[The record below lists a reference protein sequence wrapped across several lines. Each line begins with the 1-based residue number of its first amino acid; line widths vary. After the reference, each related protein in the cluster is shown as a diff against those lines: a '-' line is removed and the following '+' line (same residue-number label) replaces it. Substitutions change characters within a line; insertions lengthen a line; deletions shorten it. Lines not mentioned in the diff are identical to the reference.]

1 MDFLLLPYAIRCI
14 YVRFNLIRKILSK
27 LRFLS
32 SLGAILFLVYGTIFG
47 QTLESK
53 KSVVVE
59 KQRVLNRQEKNKPY
73 LEMPDSIRIS
83 KNDSLASDSTSTDE
97 TAGFD
102 AEVEYTADGYITLI
116 QNSSGNKII
125 MSKNAQ
131 VKYKDIDLKA
141 DYIELNR
148 DSDLIYAVGKP
159 DSTGAIAGKPVFK
172 QGEQEFQADEV
183 RYNYKTKKGIVTGVV
198 TEQEGGFVHSGRT
211 KLINDSTYCLRNG
224 KYTTC
229 DAEHPHFW
237 LEMTKAKVLSN
248 KKIVTGPAYLVV
260 EDLPLYFIFIPF
272 GFFPNSPKYSSGL
285 LMPSYGDEV
294 NRGFFLRDIGY
305 YWAANDYFDA
315 SVKGDLYSK
324 GSRGIK
330 LHTNY
335 RLRYKFSGAFDL
347 QYYKNVFGDKGLPDY
362 KTQNDFAVTWSHS
375 MDSKSSPTQTFSA
388 SVNFSTSSFDQNNSY
403 TTENYLTN
411 TKQSS
416 ISYSKRWENSPFN
429 LSANMRHSQ
438 NSRDTTISLTLPQMT
453 FNMSRIYPFKSKL
466 RIGKEKWYEK
476 IGVSYSMDMQNT
488 INTKENKLMGASLT
502 KDWQNGV
509 KHTIPVSTSFK
520 ALKYITVSPSVNYN
534 ERWYTQQIRKKYNEV
549 TKHSEVSDTLYGFT
563 RDYDYSVSVGTST
576 KIYGN
581 FVPLN
586 PKSSIKGIRHVMTPS
601 ISFSLRPDFSNP
613 NFGMY
618 GTVVDYYDEKGV
630 PVILRYPYHEGAIF
644 GTAGAGK
651 SGSIGFSL
659 GNTLE
664 MKKVNTKDTTA
675 TKEAYTK
682 VKLLDQLS
690 IGGSY
695 NLAADSLNL
704 SNITISARTK
714 VAGVDLNFGAIL
726 DPYAMQDGRLI
737 NQFEFSRNGRLARLT
752 SANMSFGLSFK
763 SKEGKEKEKEEENL
777 TPEQKTELDQKILR
791 QRTGDIPEY
800 ADFSVPWDLSFN
812 YSFRYSKPDPML
824 SSVITQTV
832 DFNGNVS
839 LTKQWKVG
847 FSSGL
852 DVQKLQVTFT
862 QFNIFRD
869 LHCMQMSLNLV
880 PFGYRQSY
888 SFTIRAT
895 STLLQDLKL
904 SKRQSSYD
912 NGNY

>member
-1 MDFLLLPYAIRCI
+1 
-14 YVRFNLIRKILSK
+14 
-27 LRFLS
+27 
-32 SLGAILFLVYGTIFG
+32 
-47 QTLESK
+47 
-53 KSVVVE
+53 
-59 KQRVLNRQEKNKPY
+59 
-73 LEMPDSIRIS
+73 
-83 KNDSLASDSTSTDE
+83 
-97 TAGFD
+97 
-102 AEVEYTADGYITLI
+102 
-116 QNSSGNKII
+116 
-125 MSKNAQ
+125 
-131 VKYKDIDLKA
+131 
-141 DYIELNR
+141 
-148 DSDLIYAVGKP
+148 
-159 DSTGAIAGKPVFK
+159 
-172 QGEQEFQADEV
+172 
-183 RYNYKTKKGIVTGVV
+183 
-198 TEQEGGFVHSGRT
+198 
-211 KLINDSTYCLRNG
+211 
-224 KYTTC
+224 
-229 DAEHPHFW
+229 
-237 LEMTKAKVLSN
+237 
-248 KKIVTGPAYLVV
+248 
-260 EDLPLYFIFIPF
+260 
-272 GFFPNSPKYSSGL
+272 
-285 LMPSYGDEV
+285 
-294 NRGFFLRDIGY
+294 
-305 YWAANDYFDA
+305 
-315 SVKGDLYSK
+315 
-324 GSRGIK
+324 
-330 LHTNY
+330 
-335 RLRYKFSGAFDL
+335 
-347 QYYKNVFGDKGLPDY
+347 
-362 KTQNDFAVTWSHS
+362 

-488 INTKENKLMGASLT
+488 INTKENKLMGSSLT
-502 KDWQNGV
+502 KDWQNGI
-509 KHTIPVSTSFK
+509 KHSIPVSTSFK
-520 ALKYITVSPSVNYN
+520 ALKYITVSPSINYN

-549 TKHSEVSDTLYGFT
+549 TKQVEVSDTLYGFT

-618 GTVVDYYDEKGV
+618 GTVVDYIDEKGN

-664 MKKVNTKDTTA
+664 MKKLNTKDTTA

-682 VKLLDQLS
+682 IKLLDQLS

-704 SNITISARTK
+704 SNITIAARTK

-726 DPYAMQDGRLI
+726 DPYAMQDGHLI
-737 NQFEFSRNGRLARLT
+737 NQFQFSKNRQLARLT

-763 SKEGKEKEKEEENL
+763 SKEGKEKAKEEEKL

>member
-1 MDFLLLPYAIRCI
+1 M
-14 YVRFNLIRKILSK
+14 RF
-27 LRFLS
+27 FS
-32 SLGAILFLVYGTIFG
+32 SLGVIFFLFYGIVFG
-47 QTLESK
+47 QKPENKRTAI
-53 KSVVVE
+53 
-59 KQRVLNRQEKNKPY
+59 KNKSALSREGRLKP
-73 LEMPDSIRIS
+73 PVAGKDSLHIS
-83 KNDSLASDSTSTDE
+83 RNDSLASDSTLSDE

-125 MSKNAQ
+125 MYKNAQ

-148 DSDLIYAVGKP
+148 DSNLIYAVGKP
-159 DSTGAIAGKPVFK
+159 DSVGVIVGKPVFK
-172 QGEQEFQADEV
+172 QGEQEFEADEV

-260 EDLPLYFIFIPF
+260 EDLPLYFIFVPF

-294 NRGFFLRDIGY
+294 NRGFFLRDLGY

-488 INTKENKLMGASLT
+488 INTKENKLMGSSLT
-502 KDWQNGV
+502 KDWQNGI
-509 KHTIPVSTSFK
+509 KHSIPVSTSFK
-520 ALKYITVSPSVNYN
+520 ALKYITVSPSINYN

-549 TKHSEVSDTLYGFT
+549 TKQVEVSDTLYGFT

-618 GTVVDYYDEKGV
+618 GTVVDYIDEKGN

-664 MKKVNTKDTTA
+664 MKKLNTKDTTA

-682 VKLLDQLS
+682 IKLLDQLS

-704 SNITISARTK
+704 SNITIAARTK

-726 DPYAMQDGRLI
+726 DPYAMQDGHLI
-737 NQFEFSRNGRLARLT
+737 NQFQFSKNRQLARLT

-763 SKEGKEKEKEEENL
+763 SKEGKEKAKEEEKL

>member
-1 MDFLLLPYAIRCI
+1 MDFLLLPYAIRCS

-47 QTLESK
+47 QALESK

-73 LEMPDSIRIS
+73 LEMSDSIRIS
-83 KNDSLASDSTSTDE
+83 KNDSLASDSIAADE

-260 EDLPLYFIFIPF
+260 EDLPLYFIFVPF

-294 NRGFFLRDIGY
+294 NRGFFLRDLGY

-488 INTKENKLMGASLT
+488 INTKENKLMGSSLT
-502 KDWQNGV
+502 KDWQNGI
-509 KHTIPVSTSFK
+509 KHSIPVSTSFK
-520 ALKYITVSPSVNYN
+520 ALKYITVSPSINYN

-549 TKHSEVSDTLYGFT
+549 TKQVEVSDTLYGFT

-618 GTVVDYYDEKGV
+618 GTVVDYIDEKGN

-664 MKKVNTKDTTA
+664 MKKLNTKDTTA

-682 VKLLDQLS
+682 IKLLDQLS

-704 SNITISARTK
+704 SNITIAARTK

-726 DPYAMQDGRLI
+726 DPYAMQDGHLI
-737 NQFEFSRNGRLARLT
+737 NQFQFSKNRQLARLT

-763 SKEGKEKEKEEENL
+763 SKEGKEKAKEEEKL

>member
-53 KSVVVE
+53 KSDVVE

-73 LEMPDSIRIS
+73 LEMSDSIRIS
-83 KNDSLASDSTSTDE
+83 RNDSLASDSIATDE
-97 TAGFD
+97 TTGFD

-148 DSDLIYAVGKP
+148 DSNLIYAVGKP
-159 DSTGAIAGKPVFK
+159 DSTGAIAGKPIFK

-248 KKIVTGPAYLVV
+248 KKIVTGPAYLVI
-260 EDLPLYFIFIPF
+260 EDLPLYFIFVPF

-347 QYYKNVFGDKGLPDY
+347 QYYRNVFGDKGLPDY
-362 KTQNDFAVTWSHS
+362 KTQNDFAITWSHS

-502 KDWQNGV
+502 KDWQNGI
-509 KHTIPVSTSFK
+509 KHSIPVSTSFK

-534 ERWYTQQIRKKYNEV
+534 ERWYTQQIRKNYNEV
-549 TKHSEVSDTLYGFT
+549 TKQVEVSDTLYGFT

-581 FVPLN
+581 FIPLN

-618 GTVVDYYDEKGV
+618 GTLVDYIDEKGN

-704 SNITISARTK
+704 SNITIAARTK

-824 SSVITQTV
+824 SSMITQTV

>member
-1 MDFLLLPYAIRCI
+1 M
-14 YVRFNLIRKILSK
+14 
-27 LRFLS
+27 
-32 SLGAILFLVYGTIFG
+32 LFLINGTIFG
-47 QTLESK
+47 QKLENK
-53 KSVVVE
+53 RTIGIE
-59 KQRVLNRQEKNKPY
+59 KQSILNREQYKEPTSAI
-73 LEMPDSIRIS
+73 PDSIRIS
-83 KNDSLASDSTSTDE
+83 KNDSIAADSIAADE

-125 MSKNAQ
+125 MYDNAQ

-141 DYIELNR
+141 AYIELNR
-148 DSDLIYAVGKP
+148 DSNLIYAVGKP

-172 QGEQEFQADEV
+172 QGDQEFEADEV

-229 DAEHPHFW
+229 DAEHPHFY

-248 KKIVTGPAYLVV
+248 KKIVTGPAYLVI
-260 EDLPLYFIFIPF
+260 EDLPLYFVFVPF

-294 NRGFFLRDIGY
+294 NRGFFLRDMGY

-335 RLRYKFSGAFDL
+335 RLRYKFSGAFDM

-375 MDSKSSPTQTFSA
+375 MDSKSSPSQTFSA

-403 TTENYLTN
+403 TTQNYLTN

-416 ISYSKRWENSPFN
+416 ISYSKRWENSPFA
-429 LSANMRHSQ
+429 LSGNMRHSQ
-438 NSRDTTISLTLPQMT
+438 NSRDTTISLTLPQLT
-453 FNMSRIYPFKSKL
+453 FNMSRIYPFKAKVRS
-466 RIGKEKWYEK
+466 GKEKWFEK
-476 IGVSYSMDMQNT
+476 IGLSYSMDMQNT
-488 INTKENKLMGASLT
+488 INTKENKLLGASLT
-502 KDWQNGV
+502 KDWQNGI
-509 KHTIPVSTSFK
+509 KHSIPVSTSFK
-520 ALKYITVSPSVNYN
+520 ALKYITISPSFNYG
-534 ERWYTQQIRKKYNEV
+534 ERWYTQQIRKKYNDSTKQVEV
-549 TKHSEVSDTLYGFT
+549 TDTIFGFT
-563 RDYDYSVSVGTST
+563 RNYDYSFSVGAST

-581 FVPLN
+581 YLPLN

-601 ISFSLRPDFSNP
+601 ISFSLKPDFSNP
-613 NFGMY
+613 GFGMY
-618 GTVVDYYDEKGV
+618 ENIEYFDENNM
-630 PVILRYPYHEGAIF
+630 PVSLRYPYHEGSIF
-644 GTAGAGK
+644 GTAGAGR

-659 GNTLE
+659 NNTLE
-664 MKKVNTKDTTA
+664 MKKVNTKDTTSNEA
-675 TKEAYTK
+675 FTKI
-682 VKLLDQLS
+682 KLLDQLS
-690 IGGSY
+690 ISGSY

-704 SNITISARTK
+704 SNINISARTK

-726 DPYAMQDGRLI
+726 DPYVMQDGRLI

-763 SKEGKEKEKEEENL
+763 SKEGKEKDKEEENL

-791 QRTGDIPEY
+791 QRSGDIPEY

-812 YSFRYSKPDPML
+812 YSFRYNKPDPEK
-824 SSVITQTV
+824 SSIITQTI

>member
-1 MDFLLLPYAIRCI
+1 MDFLLLPYAIHCS

-53 KSVVVE
+53 RSVVVE
-59 KQRVLNRQEKNKPY
+59 KQRVLNRQEMNKPY
-73 LEMPDSIRIS
+73 LEIPDSIRIS
-83 KNDSLASDSTSTDE
+83 KNDSLASDSITTDE

-148 DSDLIYAVGKP
+148 DSNLIYAVGKP
-159 DSTGAIAGKPVFK
+159 DSTGAIAGKPIFK
-172 QGEQEFQADEV
+172 QGDQEFQADEV

-260 EDLPLYFIFIPF
+260 EDLPLYFIFVPF

-438 NSRDTTISLTLPQMT
+438 NSRDTTISLTLPQLT

-502 KDWQNGV
+502 KDWQNGI
-509 KHTIPVSTSFK
+509 KHSIPVSTSFK

-581 FVPLN
+581 FLPLN

-601 ISFSLRPDFSNP
+601 LSFSLRPDFSNP

-630 PVILRYPYHEGAIF
+630 PVILRYPYHEGSIF

-675 TKEAYTK
+675 TKEAFTK

-704 SNITISARTK
+704 SNITIAARTK

-726 DPYAMQDGRLI
+726 DPYAMQDGHLI
-737 NQFEFSRNGRLARLT
+737 NQFQFSKNRQLARLT

-763 SKEGKEKEKEEENL
+763 SKEGKEKEKAEENL

>member
-1 MDFLLLPYAIRCI
+1 M
-14 YVRFNLIRKILSK
+14 SK

-53 KSVVVE
+53 KSDVVE
-59 KQRVLNRQEKNKPY
+59 KQRVSNRQEKNKPY
-73 LEMPDSIRIS
+73 LEMSDSIRIS
-83 KNDSLASDSTSTDE
+83 KNDSLASDSIATDE
-97 TAGFD
+97 TTGFD

-148 DSDLIYAVGKP
+148 DSNLIYAVGKP
-159 DSTGAIAGKPVFK
+159 DSTGAIAGKPIFK

-248 KKIVTGPAYLVV
+248 KKIVTGPAYLVI
-260 EDLPLYFIFIPF
+260 EDMPLYFIFVPF

-335 RLRYKFSGAFDL
+335 RLRYRFSGAFDL

-362 KTQNDFAVTWSHS
+362 KTQNDFAITWSHS
-375 MDSKSSPTQTFSA
+375 MDAKSSPTQTFSA

-488 INTKENKLMGASLT
+488 INTKENKLMGSSLT
-502 KDWQNGV
+502 KDWQNGI
-509 KHTIPVSTSFK
+509 KHSIPVSTSFK

-549 TKHSEVSDTLYGFT
+549 TKMAEISDTLNGFT
-563 RDYDYSVSVGTST
+563 RDYDYSVSIGTST

-581 FVPLN
+581 FAPLN

-601 ISFSLRPDFSNP
+601 VSFSLRPDFSNP

-618 GTVVDYYDEKGV
+618 GTLVDYIDEKGN

-675 TKEAYTK
+675 SKEAFTK

-726 DPYAMQDGRLI
+726 DPYAMQNGRLI

-847 FSSGL
+847 FSSGI

>member
-1 MDFLLLPYAIRCI
+1 M
-14 YVRFNLIRKILSK
+14 
-27 LRFLS
+27 RFLS
-32 SLGAILFLVYGTIFG
+32 SLGVILFLVYGTIFG
-47 QTLESK
+47 QKLENK
-53 KSVVVE
+53 RTVAVE
-59 KQRVLNRQEKNKPY
+59 KPGTLNQGRQTRVSAAI
-73 LEMPDSIRIS
+73 PDSIRIS
-83 KNDSLASDSTSTDE
+83 KNDSLASDSIASDE

-102 AEVEYTADGYITLI
+102 AEVEYTADGYINLV
-116 QNSSGNKII
+116 QNSAGNKII
-125 MSKNAQ
+125 MYKNAQ

-148 DSDLIYAVGKP
+148 DSNIIYAVGKP
-159 DSTGAIAGKPVFK
+159 DSTGTIAGKPVFK
-172 QGEQEFQADEV
+172 QGGQEFQADEV

-211 KLINDSTYCLRNG
+211 KLINDSTYFLRNG

-229 DAEHPHFW
+229 NAEHPHFW

-248 KKIVTGPAYLVV
+248 KKIVTGPAYLVI
-260 EDLPLYFIFIPF
+260 EDLPLYFVFIPF
-272 GFFPNSPKYSSGL
+272 GFFPNSPKFSSGL
-285 LMPSYGDEV
+285 LMPSYGDEI
-294 NRGFFLRDIGY
+294 NRGFFLRDFGY

-335 RLRYKFSGAFDL
+335 RLRYKFSGSFDL
-347 QYYKNVFGDKGLPDY
+347 KYYKNVFGDKGLPDY
-362 KTQNDFAVTWSHS
+362 KTQNDFALTWSHS
-375 MDSKSSPTQTFSA
+375 MDSKSSPSQTFSA

-438 NSRDTTISLTLPQMT
+438 NSRDTTISLTLPQLT
-453 FNMSRIYPFKSKL
+453 FNMSRIYPFKLKNRS
-466 RIGKEKWYEK
+466 GKEKWYEK
-476 IGVSYSMDMQNT
+476 IGLSYSMDMQNT
-488 INTKENKLMGASLT
+488 IDTKENKLMSSSLVR
-502 KDWQNGV
+502 DWKNGV
-509 KHTIPVSTSFK
+509 KHNIPVSTSFK
-520 ALKYITVSPSVNYN
+520 ALKYITISPSFNYA
-534 ERWYTQQIRKKYNEV
+534 ERWYTQQIRKSYNAT
-549 TKHSEVSDTLYGFT
+549 TKQIEISDTINGFT
-563 RDYDYSVSVGTST
+563 RNYDYSFSVGAST
-576 KIYGN
+576 KFYGN
-581 FVPLN
+581 YLPLN

-601 ISFSLRPDFSNP
+601 VSFSLKPDFSNP
-613 NFGMY
+613 GFGMY
-618 GTVVDYYDEKGV
+618 ENIEYFDENNM
-630 PVILRYPYHEGAIF
+630 PVSLRYPYHEGSIF
-644 GTAGAGK
+644 GTAGAGR

-659 GNTLE
+659 NNTLE
-664 MKKVNTKDTTA
+664 MKKLNTKDTTSNEA
-675 TKEAYTK
+675 FTKI
-682 VKLLDQLS
+682 KLLDQLS
-690 IGGSY
+690 ISGSY

-704 SNITISARTK
+704 SNINISARTK

-726 DPYAMQDGRLI
+726 DPYAMQDGHLI

-763 SKEGKEKEKEEENL
+763 SKEGQEKEKEEENL
-777 TPEQKTELDQKILR
+777 TPEQRNELDQKKLR
-791 QRTGDIPEY
+791 EKTGDIPEY

-812 YSFRYSKPDPML
+812 YSFRYNKPDPTK
-824 SSVITQTV
+824 SSMITQTV

-912 NGNY
+912 NSNY

>member
-1 MDFLLLPYAIRCI
+1 LRFYSFLGVFTFLL
-14 YVRFNLIRKILSK
+14 
-27 LRFLS
+27 
-32 SLGAILFLVYGTIFG
+32 YGTIFG
-47 QTLESK
+47 QKLENTRP
-53 KSVVVE
+53 VTVE
-59 KQRVLNRQEKNKPY
+59 KQNVPIRERQSKPSSAI
-73 LEMPDSIRIS
+73 PDSIPVS
-83 KNDSLASDSTSTDE
+83 KNDSIATDSIASAE

-102 AEVEYTADGYITLI
+102 AEVEYTADGYMELI

-125 MSKNAQ
+125 LSNNAQ

-141 DYIELNR
+141 AYIELNR
-148 DSDLIYAVGKP
+148 DSNLLYAVGKP

-172 QGEQEFQADEV
+172 QGDQEFQADEV

-248 KKIVTGPAYLVV
+248 KKIVTGPAYLVI

-285 LMPSYGDEV
+285 LMPSYGDEI
-294 NRGFFLRDIGY
+294 NRGFFLRDFGY

-335 RLRYKFSGAFDL
+335 RVRYKFNGSFDL
-347 QYYKNVFGDKGLPDY
+347 KYYKNVFGDKGLPDY
-362 KTQNDFAVTWSHS
+362 KTQNDFAITWSHS
-375 MDSKSSPTQTFSA
+375 MDSKSSPSQTFSA

-416 ISYSKRWENSPFN
+416 VSYSKRWENSPFT
-429 LSANMRHSQ
+429 LSANARHSQ
-438 NSRDTTISLTLPQMT
+438 NSRDTTISLTLPQLT
-453 FNMSRIYPFKSKL
+453 FNVSRIYPFKAKS
-466 RIGKEKWYEK
+466 RSGKEKWYEK
-476 IGVSYSMDMQNT
+476 IGVSYSMDMQNQ
-488 INTKENKLMGASLT
+488 INTKENKLLSSSLT
-502 KDWQNGV
+502 KNWQNGV
-509 KHTIPVSTSFK
+509 KHTIPVSTSLK
-520 ALKYITVSPSVNYN
+520 ALKYITISPSFNYG
-534 ERWYTQQIRKKYNEV
+534 ERWYTQQIRKKYNES
-549 TKHSEVSDTLYGFT
+549 TKQVEVSDTLYGFT
-563 RDYDYSVSVGTST
+563 RNYDYSFSVGAST

-581 FVPLN
+581 FLPLN
-586 PKSSIKGIRHVMTPS
+586 PKSKIKGIRHVMTPS
-601 ISFSLRPDFSNP
+601 VSFNLKPDFSKSS
-613 NFGMY
+613 FGMY
-618 GTVVDYYDEKGV
+618 GDIEYYDEKGN
-630 PVILRYPYHEGAIF
+630 PVSYRYPYHEGSIF
-644 GTAGAGK
+644 GTASAGR

-659 GNTLE
+659 NNTLE
-664 MKKVNTKDTTA
+664 MKTVNIKDTTS
-675 TKEAYTK
+675 KEPTRK
-682 VKLLDQLS
+682 IKLLDQLS
-690 IGGSY
+690 ISGSY

-704 SNITISARTK
+704 SNFNVSARTK

-726 DPYAMQDGRLI
+726 DPYAMQNGRLI
-737 NQFEFSRNGRLARLT
+737 NVYQFSRNRQLARLT

-763 SKEGKEKEKEEENL
+763 SKEGKEKEKKEENL
-777 TPEQKTELDQKILR
+777 TPEQKNELDLAKIRQK
-791 QRTGDIPEY
+791 TGDIPEY
-800 ADFSVPWDLSFN
+800 ADFSVPWDVSFN
-812 YSFRYSKPDPML
+812 YSFRYNKPDPEK
-824 SSVITQTV
+824 SSMITQTV

-852 DVQKLQVTFT
+852 DVQKLMVTFT

>member
-1 MDFLLLPYAIRCI
+1 MSSGKQRLPKQER
-14 YVRFNLIRKILSK
+14 VNN
-27 LRFLS
+27 LS
-32 SLGAILFLVYGTIFG
+32 SA
-47 QTLESK
+47 
-53 KSVVVE
+53 
-59 KQRVLNRQEKNKPY
+59 
-73 LEMPDSIRIS
+73 MPDSILIS
-83 KNDSLASDSTSTDE
+83 KNDSLVSDSIASEQTN
-97 TAGFD
+97 GFD
-102 AEVEYTADGYITLI
+102 AEIEYTAEGDITFI
-116 QNSSGNKII
+116 GTSKVV

-141 DYIELNR
+141 AYIELNM
-148 DSDLIYAVGKP
+148 DSNLVYAVGKP

-172 QGEQEFQADEV
+172 QGEQEFEADQI
-183 RYNYKTKKGIVTGVV
+183 RYNFKTKKGIVTGVV

-229 DAEHPHFW
+229 DAEHPHFY

-260 EDLPLYFIFIPF
+260 EDLPIYFIFVPF

-294 NRGFFLRDIGY
+294 NRGIFLRDLGY

-362 KTQNDFAVTWSHS
+362 KTQNDFAITWSHS
-375 MDSKSSPTQTFSA
+375 MDSKSSPSQTFSA
-388 SVNFSTSSFDQNNSY
+388 SVNFSTSQFDQNNSY

-429 LSANMRHSQ
+429 LSANLRHSQ
-438 NSRDTTISLTLPQMT
+438 NSRDTTISLTLPQLT
-453 FNMSRIYPFKSKL
+453 FNMSRIYPFKSKS

-476 IGVSYSMDMQNT
+476 IGLSYSMDMQNT
-488 INTKENKLMGASLT
+488 INTKENKLMNSSLT
-502 KDWQNGV
+502 KDWQNGI
-509 KHTIPVSTSFK
+509 KHSIPVSTSFK

-534 ERWYTQQIRKKYNEV
+534 ERWYTQQIRKKYNTT
-549 TKHSEVSDTLYGFT
+549 TKLVEITDTLYGFT
-563 RDYDYSVSVGTST
+563 RDYDYSVSVGAST
-576 KIYGN
+576 KIYGT
-581 FVPLN
+581 FLPLN
-586 PKSSIKGIRHVMTPS
+586 PKSNIKGIRHMMTPS
-601 ISFSLRPDFSNP
+601 VSFSLRPDFSNP

-618 GTVVDYYDEKGV
+618 GTVVDYIDEKGM

-644 GTAGAGK
+644 GTAAAGK

-659 GNTLE
+659 NNTLE
-664 MKKVNTKDTTA
+664 MKKVNTKDTTS
-675 TKEAYTK
+675 KEAYTK

-726 DPYAMQDGRLI
+726 DPYAMDNGHLI
-737 NQFEFSRNGRLARLT
+737 NQYQFSKNGQLARLT

-763 SKEGKEKEKEEENL
+763 SKEGKEKAKEEEKL

-800 ADFSVPWDLSFN
+800 ADFSVPWDLSLN
-812 YSFRYSKPDPML
+812 YSFRYSKPDPTK
-824 SSVITQTV
+824 SSQITQTV

-839 LTKQWKVG
+839 MTKQWKIG

-852 DVQKLQVTFT
+852 DVQKLQITFT